1 MELPASLVGDE
12 YETPPLQDRCQAHP
26 SFSVK
31 GTGTPVSTSG
41 AALVT
46 HRKAVRTLA
55 FYSIRMKREAPA
67 SSLFQMQRF
76 CFPGY
81 RSQPNVPEA

>member
-26 SFSVK
+26 SFSEP
-31 GTGTPVSTSG
+31 PVSTSG

>member
-1 MELPASLVGDE
+1 
-12 YETPPLQDRCQAHP
+12 
-26 SFSVK
+26 VK

-55 FYSIRMKREAPA
+55 SFFQKGKHFFFGDGRFIFRRKDKVSILTERA
-67 SSLFQMQRF
+67 SQVAAAQKN
-76 CFPGY
+76 
-81 RSQPNVPEA
+81 RSSEMLRVI

>member
-12 YETPPLQDRCQAHP
+12 YETPHCKTDAKHIRHFLNLCE
-26 SFSVK
+26 

-55 FYSIRMKREAPA
+55 FIPS
-67 SSLFQMQRF
+67 
-76 CFPGY
+76 G
-81 RSQPNVPEA
+81 